1 MKYLKS
7 IKLFEANWYD
17 MKEYMDVLGDIS
29 LSLWDRDFNV
39 QISSLNPFGA
49 DEIIS
54 RVNQCI
60 VVNIVKRGSNAK
72 FTYLEIKEELLDMV
86 HYMDLQGWEILNMEY
101 THIASR
107 SKSITGP
114 LYCKL
119 DGDKLV
125 SVMSEEEIDYQF
137 QQLIV
142 KFKQR

>member
-1 MKYLKS
+1 MRHLKS
-7 IKLFEANWYD
+7 YKLFESSWYD
-17 MKEYMDVLGDIS
+17 MKEYMNVLGDLS
-29 LSLWDRDFNV
+29 LSLWDKDFNV
-39 QISSLNPFGA
+39 QIA

-72 FTYLEIKEELLDMV
+72 FTYPEIKEELLDMV

-101 THIASR
+101 THIAS
-107 SKSITGP
+107 GP

-137 QQLIV
+137 HQLIV

>member
-1 MKYLKS
+1 M
-7 IKLFEANWYD
+7 N
-17 MKEYMDVLGDIS
+17 VLGDLS
-29 LSLWDRDFNV
+29 LSLWDKDFNV
-39 QISSLNPFGA
+39 QIA

-72 FTYLEIKEELLDMV
+72 FTYPEIKEELLDMV

-101 THIASR
+101 THIAS
-107 SKSITGP
+107 GP

-137 QQLIV
+137 HQLIV

>member
-17 MKEYMDVLGDIS
+17 IKDHIDVLSDIS

-39 QISSLNPFGA
+39 QIA

-72 FTYLEIKEELLDMV
+72 FTYPEIKEELLDMV

-101 THIASR
+101 THIAS
-107 SKSITGP
+107 GP

-119 DGDKLV
+119 NGDKLV
-125 SVMSEEEIDYQF
+125 SAMSEEEIDYQF
-137 QQLIV
+137 HQLIV